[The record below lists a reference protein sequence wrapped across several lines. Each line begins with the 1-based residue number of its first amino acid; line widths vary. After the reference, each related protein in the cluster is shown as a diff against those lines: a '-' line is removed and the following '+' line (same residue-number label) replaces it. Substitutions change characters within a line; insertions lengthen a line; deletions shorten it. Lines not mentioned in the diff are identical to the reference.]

1 MSKVV
6 DYFMM
11 PMSPWT
17 YFGHDRFVALAA
29 KHGATINVKPIEIGR
44 VFAVSGGLPL
54 KQRAAQ
60 RQEYRLHELD
70 RWSKFLGVPI
80 NVTPKFAGTPAA
92 AANLWIIAAQSQGTP
107 AALRL
112 AGALLR
118 AYWAE
123 ERDISDD
130 ATLSAVATEQG
141 LSSGDLATA
150 AASPASAD
158 RLEALTQEAI
168 DRRVFGVP
176 WYVCDGEPFWG
187 QDRLDFL
194 ARKLAK

>member
-17 YFGHDRFVALAA
+17 YFGHERFVALAA
-29 KHGATINVKPIEIGR
+29 KHDTTVNVKPIDLAR
-44 VFAVSGGLPL
+44 VFSVSGGVPL

-70 RWSKFLGVPI
+70 RWSKHLGIPI
-80 NVTPKFAGTPAA
+80 NATPKFTGKPAA
-92 AANLWIIAAQSQGTP
+92 AANRWIIAAQSQGTP
-107 AALRL
+107 AALKL

-123 ERDISDD
+123 ERDISDET
-130 ATLSAVATEQG
+130 TLAAVASEQG
-141 LSSGDLATA
+141 LSGDLAAA
-150 AASPASAD
+150 AASPESAA
-158 RLEALTQEAI
+158 RLEAFTQEAI

>member
-17 YFGHDRFVALAA
+17 YLGHDRFVALAA
-29 KHGATINVKPIEIGR
+29 KHGATVNVKPVDLAR
-44 VFAVSGGLPL
+44 VFAVSGGVPL

-80 NVTPKFAGTPAA
+80 NATPKFSGTSVA
-92 AANLWIIAAQSQGTP
+92 AANRWIISAQSQGTP
-107 AALRL
+107 AALKL
-112 AGALLR
+112 AGALAR

-123 ERDISDD
+123 ERDISNE
-130 ATLSAVATEQG
+130 ATLVAVATEQG
-141 LSSGDLATA
+141 LPAGELATA
-150 AASPASAD
+150 AASPESAA
-158 RLEALTQEAI
+158 RLEALTEEAI

-176 WYVCDGEPFWG
+176 WYLCDGEPFWG

>member
-17 YFGHDRFVALAA
+17 YFGHERFVALAA
-29 KHGATINVKPIEIGR
+29 KHDATVNVKPIDLAR
-44 VFAVSGGLPL
+44 VFSVSGGVPL

-70 RWSKFLGVPI
+70 RWSKHLGIPI
-80 NVTPKFAGTPAA
+80 NATPKFAGKPAA
-92 AANLWIIAAQSQGTP
+92 AANRWIIAAQSQGTP
-107 AALRL
+107 AALKL

-123 ERDISDD
+123 ERDISDET
-130 ATLSAVATEQG
+130 TLAAVASEQR
-141 LSSGDLATA
+141 LSGDLAAA
-150 AASPASAD
+150 AASPESAA
-158 RLEALTQEAI
+158 RLEAFTQQAI